1 MGPFGRGY
9 SFPGT
14 AHSGHRAEPEF
25 QSWTQ
30 EGIGAPADL
39 MNPQDYPLVAICIHC
54 RDVIRTENMMRDWEH
69 IN

>member
-1 MGPFGRGY
+1 
-9 SFPGT
+9 
-14 AHSGHRAEPEF
+14 
-25 QSWTQ
+25 
-30 EGIGAPADL
+30 